1 MAKGYKYP
9 GPIKSDH
16 DPIYED
22 IHGMTL
28 TMNQMADRLVNVEM
42 TSIFKDKAEGDVD
55 TLAYLLENGFKGY
68 HKMSPSELIEE
79 YSSVE
84 DKWYEYYQD
93 DELVMGTDSDDPIQ
107 KLEEEAV

>member
-1 MAKGYKYP
+1 MPKGYKYP
-9 GPIKSDH
+9 GPIKSDN

-22 IHGMTL
+22 THGMTL

-68 HKMSPSELIEE
+68 HKMTFESGRR
-79 YSSVE
+79 SVF
-84 DKWYEYYQD
+84 
-93 DELVMGTDSDDPIQ
+93 
-107 KLEEEAV
+107 

>member
-1 MAKGYKYP
+1 MVKGYRYP
-9 GPIKSDH
+9 GPIKSDN

-22 IHGMTL
+22 THGMTL

-68 HKMSPSELIEE
+68 HKMSLSELIEE

-93 DELVMGTDSDDPIQ
+93 DELVMGTDSDDPIHN
-107 KLEEEAV
+107 LEEETV